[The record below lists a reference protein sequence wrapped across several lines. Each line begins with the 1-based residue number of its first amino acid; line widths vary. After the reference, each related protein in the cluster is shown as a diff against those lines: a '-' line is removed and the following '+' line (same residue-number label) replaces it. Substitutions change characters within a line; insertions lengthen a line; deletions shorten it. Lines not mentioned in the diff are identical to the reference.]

1 MTMTASK
8 KAASKPSAKPAKPTS
23 TKSTRSTS
31 KADRT
36 YDAIVVGGG
45 HNGLVNG
52 AYLAKSGLKTL
63 IIERRHLVGGAA
75 ITEELRPGF
84 WFTTFS
90 YALSLLRPDIIQ
102 DLELTKHGFMPLL
115 MSTTFAPDGE
125 GDYLLFTQDH
135 AQNQKEIARH
145 SKHDADAYD
154 QYSHDMEMVCQAI
167 KPLLDMV
174 PPDIFSDDPEEL
186 IALASL
192 GSRFKKLDKRV
203 LHNAV
208 RLLTG
213 SAADFLDDYF
223 ESDLLKGYLASSSI
237 IGTKVGPRSQ
247 GSGLVLLYHSI
258 GEHDGEFGSWAFHKK
273 GNGGFTQVLK
283 RAAESFGAEI
293 ILESPVDSVITKD
306 GKATGVALADGT
318 EYYADTVVSALDP
331 RRTFL
336 ELVNPREL
344 PDDLVENI
352 QRFRFQGTSSKVNFA
367 LDGLPKYP
375 ALGDRGDQFRGF
387 TNIGPSMDYLERAFD
402 DAKYGWYSQ
411 NPYIDMAIQSTIDA
425 DMAPPGKHVMSC
437 FIQYTPYHLRESDW
451 DTEKEN
457 LGRHG
462 PANAGEVLP
471 GLRRSRDPA
480 RGGHAA
486 PHRADGRAQRGQHL
500 RRRVLRPADVLL
512 PPGAGLVA
520 VPDPDRRLLPVRLGH
535 ASGRLRHGR
544 AGQARRRPDPQGPG
558 QGKGPRLGPGAR
570 RARPCHHRGSSGSS
584 SSTTSLRTWLLEQLS
599 DEDLAFA
606 LPGNPPLGDLLRRD
620 RRYRAGLHR
629 RVPDAPARRGS
640 RPTGIRDSG
649 AASPGCRP
657 GTPSWTPTCWRRSRP
672 SPTTSSR
679 LGSWSAATASR
690 CRSAGT
696 STRTARRCSSSAATP
711 TCTCGRWA
719 STAASTG
726 RTGSARAGAPSVPAS
741 HPGTWKTAG
750 SPQGDPPS

>member
-1 MTMTASK
+1 MPPASCTRRCCSATSRSRGSAPTWQPSAPRSTSSSPSTTTTSRSPRTSPGSRSTTRSERRLDMTMTAPKSTK
-8 KAASKPSAKPAKPTS
+8 RSSTQPKPSKPSRAPVDR
-23 TKSTRSTS
+23 STRTTS
-31 KADRT
+31 RADRT

-63 IIERRHLVGGAA
+63 ILERRHLVGGAA

-192 GSRFKKLDKRV
+192 GSRFKKMDKRV

-223 ESDLLKGYLASSSI
+223 ESDLLKGYLSSSSI

-258 GEHDGEFGSWAFHKK
+258 GEHDGEFGAWAFHKK

-306 GKATGVALADGT
+306 GKATGVALQDGT
-318 EYYADTVVSALDP
+318 EFYADTVVSALDP

-367 LDGLPKYP
+367 LDGLPYYP
-375 ALGDRGDQFRGF
+375 PLGHKADHFRGF

-402 DAKYGWYSQ
+402 DA
-411 NPYIDMAIQSTIDA
+411 
-425 DMAPPGKHVMSC
+425 
-437 FIQYTPYHLRESDW
+437 
-451 DTEKEN
+451 
-457 LGRHG
+457 
-462 PANAGEVLP
+462 
-471 GLRRSRDPA
+471 
-480 RGGHAA
+480 
-486 PHRADGRAQRGQHL
+486 
-500 RRRVLRPADVLL
+500 
-512 PPGAGLVA
+512 
-520 VPDPDRRLLPVRLGH
+520 
-535 ASGRLRHGR
+535 
-544 AGQARRRPDPQGPG
+544 
-558 QGKGPRLGPGAR
+558 
-570 RARPCHHRGSSGSS
+570 
-584 SSTTSLRTWLLEQLS
+584 
-599 DEDLAFA
+599 
-606 LPGNPPLGDLLRRD
+606 
-620 RRYRAGLHR
+620 
-629 RVPDAPARRGS
+629 
-640 RPTGIRDSG
+640 
-649 AASPGCRP
+649 
-657 GTPSWTPTCWRRSRP
+657 
-672 SPTTSSR
+672 
-679 LGSWSAATASR
+679 
-690 CRSAGT
+690 
-696 STRTARRCSSSAATP
+696 
-711 TCTCGRWA
+711 
-719 STAASTG
+719 
-726 RTGSARAGAPSVPAS
+726 
-741 HPGTWKTAG
+741 
-750 SPQGDPPS
+750 